1 MNALLVKDWMT
12 SKGLIKNYLLILVI
26 YAVIAY
32 VNDNIYLFSGL
43 LIMIP
48 LLMVINSMAYDERAN
63 TNKLMLA
70 SGISR
75 KQLALSKYVFALI
88 LIAVMTVVN
97 TLVVGMIVDLS
108 EAVLTSLFMGL
119 IGMTY
124 VSLLLPVIYKFG
136 TEKARIYMMIGFL
149 IPFAGVIAL
158 SPLMTLS
165 SVELNEMVMMTIIVL
180 VCLILI
186 GTSILLSYHI
196 VERKDY

>member
-88 LIAVMTVVN
+88 LIIVMTVVN

-165 SVELNEMVMMTIIVL
+165 SVELNETMMMTIAVL

-186 GTSILLSYHI
+186 GASILLSYHI

>member
-88 LIAVMTVVN
+88 LIIVMTVAN
-97 TLVVGMIVDLS
+97 ILVVGMIVDLS

-186 GTSILLSYHI
+186 GASILLSYHI

>member
-32 VNDNIYLFSGL
+32 VNDNVYLFSGL

-88 LIAVMTVVN
+88 LIIVMTVVN

-186 GTSILLSYHI
+186 GASILLSYHI

>member
-88 LIAVMTVVN
+88 LIIVMTVVN

-186 GTSILLSYHI
+186 GASILLSYHI

>member
-1 MNALLVKDWMT
+1 MKALLVKDWMT

-26 YAVIAY
+26 YAIIAY
-32 VNDNIYLFSGL
+32 INDNVYLFSGL

-48 LLMVINSMAYDERAN
+48 LLMVINSVAYDERAN
-63 TNKLMLA
+63 TQKLMLA

-75 KQLALSKYVFALI
+75 KQLALSKYLFALI
-88 LIAVMTVVN
+88 LIAVMTAVNIEVVA
-97 TLVVGMIVDLS
+97 MIEGLTV
-108 EAVLTSLFMGL
+108 AVITSLFMGL

-124 VSLLLPVIYKFG
+124 VSALLPVIYKFG

-158 SPLMTLS
+158 SPLMSLS
-165 SVELNEMVMMTIIVL
+165 GFELNEMLIMCIVVL
-180 VCLILI
+180 VCFVVIGISLIL
-186 GTSILLSYHI
+186 SFRI

>member
-88 LIAVMTVVN
+88 LIIVMTVVN

-149 IPFAGVIAL
+149 IPFAAVIAL

-165 SVELNEMVMMTIIVL
+165 SVELNETMMMTIAVL

-186 GTSILLSYHI
+186 GASILLSYHI

>member
-32 VNDNIYLFSGL
+32 VNDNVYLFSGL

-88 LIAVMTVVN
+88 LIIVMTVVN

-108 EAVLTSLFMGL
+108 EAVFTSLFMGL

-186 GTSILLSYHI
+186 GASILLSYHI

>member
-1 MNALLVKDWMT
+1 NV
-12 SKGLIKNYLLILVI
+12 
-26 YAVIAY
+26 
-32 VNDNIYLFSGL
+32 YLFSGL

-88 LIAVMTVVN
+88 LIIVMTVVN
-97 TLVVGMIVDLS
+97 TVVVGMIVDLS

-186 GTSILLSYHI
+186 GASILLSYHI

>member
-32 VNDNIYLFSGL
+32 VNDNVYLFSGL

-88 LIAVMTVVN
+88 LIIVMTVVN

-158 SPLMTLS
+158 SSLMTLS
-165 SVELNEMVMMTIIVL
+165 TVELNEMVMMTIIVL

-186 GTSILLSYHI
+186 GASILLSYHI

>member
-88 LIAVMTVVN
+88 LIIVMTVVN

-165 SVELNEMVMMTIIVL
+165 SVELNEMVMMTIVVL

-186 GTSILLSYHI
+186 GASILLSYHI